1 MASPPPRRLV
11 IASRQ
16 SALAMWQAN
25 HVQALLR
32 QRYPSCDVS
41 ILSMTTRGDQILDRS
56 LSKIGGKGLF
66 TKELEIAIEDRR
78 ADLAVHSLKDVPMEL
93 PPGFVLAATL
103 KREDPRDAFVSSRY
117 ANMADLPAG
126 ARVGTSSLRRA
137 AQVRHNHPRLQILE
151 LRGNV
156 NTRLGRLDAGEYDAI
171 ILAAAGL
178 KRLGM
183 ADRIRALLPP
193 DESLPAVGQ
202 GVLGVEI
209 RSDRG
214 DLADA
219 LAHLTD
225 PLTWLQV
232 SAERA
237 VSRQLG
243 GSCQMPLAAYC
254 ELFSDQI
261 GDQIGEQRGGSR
273 LRLRAMVASP
283 DGSQVLHAQAQA
295 LVSSDQ
301 DAVALASAV
310 TSQLIAA
317 GALTVLASSG

>member
-32 QRYPSCDVS
+32 QRYPSCEVS

-202 GVLGVEI
+202 GVLARGGDRECPRAARGAAEVGGSDEEATRGEDCGV
-209 RSDRG
+209 RR
-214 DLADA
+214 ADA
-219 LAHLTD
+219 RDVWEA
-225 PLTWLQV
+225 V
-232 SAERA
+232 GRGAEQDDDGRRAYAQPDHRRRRA
-237 VSRQLG
+237 VGFRHRRPRRQVQSPRCCWSSLSRQAHCCCQETRRPQ
-243 GSCQMPLAAYC
+243 SCQGRK
-254 ELFSDQI
+254 S
-261 GDQIGEQRGGSR
+261 RGI
-273 LRLRAMVASP
+273 V
-283 DGSQVLHAQAQA
+283 
-295 LVSSDQ
+295 
-301 DAVALASAV
+301 
-310 TSQLIAA
+310 
-317 GALTVLASSG
+317 

>member
-202 GVLGVEI
+202 GVLGIEI

-283 DGSQVLHAQAQA
+283 DGSQVLRAQAQA
-295 LVSSDQ
+295 QVSTDQ

>member
-32 QRYPSCDVS
+32 QRYPSCDES

-202 GVLGVEI
+202 GVLGIEI

-254 ELFSDQI
+254 EQFGDQI

-283 DGSQVLHAQAQA
+283 DGSQVLRAQAQA
-295 LVSSDQ
+295 QVSTDQ